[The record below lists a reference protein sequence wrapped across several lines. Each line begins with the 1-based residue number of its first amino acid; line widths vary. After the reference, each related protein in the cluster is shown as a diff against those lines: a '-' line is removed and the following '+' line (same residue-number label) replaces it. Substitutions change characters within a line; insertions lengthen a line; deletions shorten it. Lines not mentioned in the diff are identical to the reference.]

1 MILPGITHN
10 GSRGTKLESENTTVC
25 SWFVQQNGLT
35 PPQGV
40 VVQPRQSGK
49 NEFPPIP
56 AFLNTSSKGN
66 NMQTMRDCSP
76 PCRGRLPTS

>member
-1 MILPGITHN
+1 MVEKKYSPGYIISVGNKTLRCDISADYLRN
-10 GSRGTKLESENTTVC
+10 GSRGTSLRAEKLPSDLG
-25 SWFVQQNGLT
+25 FVQLNGLT

-56 AFLNTSSKGN
+56 ARF
-66 NMQTMRDCSP
+66 
-76 PCRGRLPTS
+76 